1 MSVYDDVFQEDS
13 SSVEMKRKTKE
24 MKIRVAKVIFISSLI
39 FTVPL
44 RFSHETALVSF
55 CLYNSVCFNTL
66 DLSSTKQFSCKR

>member
-39 FTVPL
+39 FTVPESL
-44 RFSHETALVSF
+44 FT
-55 CLYNSVCFNTL
+55 
-66 DLSSTKQFSCKR
+66 